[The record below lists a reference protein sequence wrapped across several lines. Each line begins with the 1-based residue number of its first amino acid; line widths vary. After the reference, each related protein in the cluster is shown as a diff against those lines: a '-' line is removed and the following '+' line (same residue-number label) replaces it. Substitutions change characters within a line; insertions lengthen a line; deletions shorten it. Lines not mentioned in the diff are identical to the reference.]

1 MSLSDLLI
9 ALVAELRSRRAHRGV
24 SRNVTAVK
32 VFGMATPGD
41 PNVMHRVG
49 PAFLPR

>member
-9 ALVAELRSRRAHRGV
+9 ALVAELRSRRALRGV
-24 SRNVTAVK
+24 SRKVTAVK
-32 VFGMATPGD
+32 VFSMATPGD
-41 PNVMHRVG
+41 QNVMHRVG